1 MLLRFSGRRLKICA
15 PLTPS
20 DLSLAFLTQD
30 GAALTTVLGIIS
42 LPLLPRPEVNFI
54 SYPETI
60 PWLIFHSKMI

>member
-42 LPLLPRPEVNFI
+42 LPLLPRLEVDI
-54 SYPETI
+54 RLYPEI
-60 PWLIFHSKMI
+60 IS